1 MSAGTRETFGQPGG
15 PVLAWAKQVGTQK
28 GGDSMRFVHC
38 LMLPVVCVGLALA
51 SSARAEVKVELKGV
65 HLCCGNCVKSVG
77 TILKDVEGVKA
88 KCDQKAKTVTITAPD
103 AKTAQKALDALAAGG
118 FQGDTGQK
126 DLAIKD
132 DSGAVKGKVK
142 SVSVSGVHNCCGNC
156 CKAIKETVKKVDGV
170 KADTAKPKMN
180 TFEVTGDFDAAELV
194 KALNAAG
201 FHVKVKK

>member
-1 MSAGTRETFGQPGG
+1 MRLSRWA
-15 PVLAWAKQVGTQK
+15 VL
-28 GGDSMRFVHC
+28 SS
-38 LMLPVVCVGLALA
+38 LCVGLVLTGA
-51 SSARAEVKVELKGV
+51 ARAEVKVELKGV
-65 HLCCGNCVKSVG
+65 HLCCGNCVKTVG
-77 TILKDVEGVKA
+77 TILKDVEGVQG

-118 FQGDTGQK
+118 FHGDTGQK
-126 DLAIKD
+126 DIAIKD

-142 SVSVSGVHNCCGNC
+142 SVTVTGIHDCCNNCNKSV
-156 CKAIKETVKKVDGV
+156 KEAVKKVDGV
-170 KADTAKPKMN
+170 QADTAKAKSN